1 MFTSKSFSSHQEKL
15 RPRPNG
21 TRRGWRLPWRNWK
34 NNFYFG
40 LQHLVPNMAQV
51 ATCLGMGQAAAK
63 TGYVYGLCLLH
74 FLLQAFQLK
83 SFSLFLLT
91 GTVV

>member
-1 MFTSKSFSSHQEKL
+1 MGQGEDGGCHARTGTK
-15 RPRPNG
+15 RPG
-21 TRRGWRLPWRNWK
+21 K
-34 NNFYFG
+34 FYVG

-51 ATCLGMGQAAAK
+51 ATCLGMGQAAVE
-63 TGYVYGLCLLH
+63 TGLQLQPMCVWVVFTS